1 MKSKKSCAKECI
13 TAQVNSC
20 KRAEHDFANKKE
32 NKKKKTLRKIC
43 RFNGKGFVAEKR
55 L

>member
-32 NKKKKTLRKIC
+32 NKKKKHCAKFADLMAKD
-43 RFNGKGFVAEKR
+43 